1 MYFISYA
8 SSLMFQKREKMNI
21 FKPKSNVLKKL
32 MLFLQ
37 CVSILT
43 TWIKR

>member
-1 MYFISYA
+1 MHFVSYA
-8 SSLMFQKREKMNI
+8 SSQMFQKREKMNF
-21 FKPKSNVLKKL
+21 FKSKSNVLEKL

-43 TWIKR
+43 TWIKL

>member
-1 MYFISYA
+1 MYFF
-8 SSLMFQKREKMNI
+8 SLVLYEMFRKREKMNI
-21 FKPKSNVLKKL
+21 FKAKSNVLKKL

-43 TWIKR
+43 T